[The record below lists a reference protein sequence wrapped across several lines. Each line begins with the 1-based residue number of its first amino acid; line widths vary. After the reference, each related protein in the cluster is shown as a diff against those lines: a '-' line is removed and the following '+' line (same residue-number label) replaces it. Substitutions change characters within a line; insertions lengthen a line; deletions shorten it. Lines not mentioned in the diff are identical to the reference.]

1 MHDNAARRPAHPLAA
16 GITSGV
22 IAGALWGLVFLAPQ
36 LLRDFT
42 PLQMSVSR
50 YLAYGLI
57 ALLVLAPRW
66 RRAIAPMRAADW
78 WTLARLSLLGNLLY
92 YVLLGTA
99 VHWAGGAAASLIIG
113 LLPVSVTLVGAR
125 GAGAM
130 RLSALAWPLALCVL
144 GVGLVATQALAG
156 SHDDQHDL
164 PTRLAG
170 LACAFGAL
178 VSWTAYSV
186 GNARWL
192 SRRPEI
198 SSQDGSL
205 LTGVVTGA
213 LALLATGPAFIGGGD
228 HSGGDWARFWGIA
241 MVLALFASVVGNALW
256 NRSSRLLPL
265 TLVGQMI
272 VFETVFALL
281 YGFLW
286 EQRWPRPLEAL
297 AIACLLAGVYGC
309 TAAHV
314 ERRRVAP

>member
-1 MHDNAARRPAHPLAA
+1 MSNAPPRHPPHPLAA
-16 GITSGV
+16 GISSG
-22 IAGALWGLVFLAPQ
+22 IAAGALWGLVFLAPQ
-36 LLRDFT
+36 LLGDFT
-42 PLQMSVSR
+42 PLQLSVSR

-57 ALLVLAPRW
+57 AALVLLPRW
-66 RRAIAPMRAADW
+66 RVAIAPMQSSDW
-78 WTLARLSLLGNLLY
+78 WTLTRLSLLGNLIY
-92 YVLLGTA
+92 YVLLGAA
-99 VHWAGGAAASLIIG
+99 VQWAGGAAASLIIG
-113 LLPVSVTLVGAR
+113 LLPVSVTLVGSR
-125 GAGAM
+125 SAGAL
-130 RLSALAWPLALCVL
+130 RLSALAWPLGLCVL
-144 GVGLVATQALAG
+144 GVGLVAAQALAG
-156 SHDDQHDL
+156 AHDDQHDL

-178 VSWTAYSV
+178 LSWTAYSV

-192 SRRPEI
+192 SRRPQI

-213 LALLATGPAFIGGGD
+213 LALLAAAPAFAYGASHELD
-228 HSGGDWARFWGIA
+228 AWVRLWAIA
-241 MVLALFASVVGNALW
+241 AVLALFASVIGNALW

-286 EQRWPRPLEAL
+286 EQRWPRLLEAL

-314 ERRRVAP
+314 ERRPAPA

>member
-1 MHDNAARRPAHPLAA
+1 MHDIPPPRPAHPLAA

-22 IAGALWGLVFLAPQ
+22 VAGALWGLVFLAPQ

-42 PLQMSVSR
+42 PLQMSISR

-66 RRAIAPMRAADW
+66 RRAIAPMHAADW
-78 WTLARLSLLGNLLY
+78 WTLARLSVLGNLLY
-92 YVLLGTA
+92 YVLLGAA
-99 VHWAGGAAASLIIG
+99 VQWAGGAAASLIIG
-113 LLPVSVTLVGAR
+113 LLPVSVTLVGSRA
-125 GAGAM
+125 AGAL
-130 RLSALAWPLALCVL
+130 RLSTLAWPLGLCVL
-144 GVGLVATQALAG
+144 GVGLVGAQALAG
-156 SHDDQHDL
+156 GHDDTHDL
-164 PTRLAG
+164 GTRLAG

-178 VSWTAYSV
+178 LSWTAYSV

-213 LALLATGPAFIGGGD
+213 LALLGAAPAFIGGVA
-228 HSGGDWARFWGIA
+228 HAPADWMRFWGIA
-241 MVLALFASVVGNALW
+241 VVIALFASVIGNALW

-286 EQRWPRPLEAL
+286 EQRWPSMLEAL

-309 TAAHV
+309 TAAHID
-314 ERRRVAP
+314 RRAKPA

>member
-1 MHDNAARRPAHPLAA
+1 MSDLAPSRPLAA
-16 GITSGV
+16 GIGSG
-22 IAGALWGLVFLAPQ
+22 IAAGALWGLVFLAPQ

-66 RRAIAPMRAADW
+66 RAATAPMRAADW
-78 WTLARLSLLGNLLY
+78 WTLTRLSLLGNLVY

-99 VHWAGGAAASLIIG
+99 VQWAGGAAASLIIG
-113 LLPVSVTLVGAR
+113 LLPVSVTLVGSR
-125 GAGAM
+125 SAGAL

-144 GVGLVATQALAG
+144 GVGLVAAQALAG
-156 SHDDQHDL
+156 GHAGAQDL

-192 SRRPEI
+192 SRRADI

-213 LALLATGPAFIGGGD
+213 LALLVAAPAFAGGAA
-228 HSGGDWARFWGIA
+228 HAAADWARFWGSA
-241 MVLALFASVVGNALW
+241 AVLALFASVIGNALW
-256 NRSSRLLPL
+256 NRSSRVLPL

-286 EQRWPRPLEAL
+286 EQRWPSALESL

-314 ERRRVAP
+314 ERRRPLQP